1 MIRLHLRHEIYLTFN
16 VLDWFCLDML
26 DRCGLNMENAWIGAD
41 MFAPMNIGEAKS
53 DFAILR

>member
-1 MIRLHLRHEIYLTFN
+1 LTFN